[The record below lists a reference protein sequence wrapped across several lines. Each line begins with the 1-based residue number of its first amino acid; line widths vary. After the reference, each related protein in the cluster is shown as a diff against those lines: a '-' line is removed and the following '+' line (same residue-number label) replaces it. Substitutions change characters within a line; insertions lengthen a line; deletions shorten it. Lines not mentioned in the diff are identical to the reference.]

1 MKSSLNEPLMRRILC
16 NRFMSSKSTA
26 TEGQPFRRTV
36 FLFLSRFLLLSPDF
50 LRAGPPSPSLCFY
63 FIPFIFIIFFFKKD
77 LLVPP
82 INPTVQNRRIATAKY
97 KTSASS
103 EIFFFLFFKFLSAL
117 SSIITRLSLIHFC
130 FVLFFFCVSF
140 FFNFCFYIVAVSVRL
155 FFDVG
160 GSRSAAPVG
169 GVPLRPRRR
178 RRPIRWRNK
187 RETNRAKRKKKAP
200 PAHRRWPI
208 DPHQHGSL
216 YADRTGHRSR
226 PKKRKT
232 KSKKKRK
239 SKNGRSQKKKTL
251 PRSESSTRCRVDQ

>member
-1 MKSSLNEPLMRRILC
+1 MKSSLNEPLIRRILC

-103 EIFFFLFFKFLSAL
+103 EIFFSFFLNFYRLSHRSSLAFLSF
-117 SSIITRLSLIHFC
+117 T
-130 FVLFFFCVSF
+130 FVLFCF
-140 FFNFCFYIVAVSVRL
+140 FFAFRFFLTFVFISSPWVFGCF
-155 FFDVG
+155 
-160 GSRSAAPVG
+160 
-169 GVPLRPRRR
+169 
-178 RRPIRWRNK
+178 
-187 RETNRAKRKKKAP
+187 
-200 PAHRRWPI
+200 
-208 DPHQHGSL
+208 
-216 YADRTGHRSR
+216 
-226 PKKRKT
+226 
-232 KSKKKRK
+232 
-239 SKNGRSQKKKTL
+239 
-251 PRSESSTRCRVDQ
+251 ST